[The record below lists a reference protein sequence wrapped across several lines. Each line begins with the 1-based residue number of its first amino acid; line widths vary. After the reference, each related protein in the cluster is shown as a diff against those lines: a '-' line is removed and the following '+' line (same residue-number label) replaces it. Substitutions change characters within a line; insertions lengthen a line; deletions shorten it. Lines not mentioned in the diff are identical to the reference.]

1 MDRLDD
7 DALVVDVDD
16 LREREASR
24 MVFLLLGGQTLLD
37 LLPVCLGG
45 SHGVVAVTDCVGEE
59 RLRVRAAVLRV
70 EGLAVAQRLQTAL
83 DRVGVLA
90 LHEVGIIQ
98 LGEGAG
104 LFEQRLDD
112 PAVGVVN
119 EDHDVRQ
126 LEAGALAHLQT
137 GRDALNDRLFSRA
150 DKRCR
155 AGGVLVGLQV
165 DREHDAAARR
175 RAAGPAFGQYRA
187 GRQGAQRAVLHVLLH
202 GLVDA
207 LDMGEVYWSQAMTAH
222 LDRSVPSR
230 GIMISGI
237 RVQRFAIGIVLL
249 TGITYVFS
257 IAENPR
263 YGTENIEECN
273 IFLRMLRYT

>member
-1 MDRLDD
+1 
-7 DALVVDVDD
+7 
-16 LREREASR
+16 

-90 LHEVGIIQ
+90 LRNEPAGDVAAVLHEVGIIQ

-112 PAVGVVN
+112 PAVGVVD

-137 GRDALNDRLFSRA
+137 GRDALNDRLFGRA
-150 DKRCR
+150 DKGRR
-155 AGGVLVGLQV
+155 AGGVLVGLQI

-175 RAAGPAFGQYRA
+175 RATGPAFGQYRA
-187 GRQGAQRAVLHVLLH
+187 GRQGTQRAVLHVLLH

-207 LDMGEVYWSQAMTAH
+207 LDMGRDVCVLEIDLRQGQTQRRRCVADDAVG
-222 LDRSVPSR
+222 LCPVFGLRGVLVAGDDRP
-230 GIMISGI
+230 
-237 RVQRFAIGIVLL
+237 F
-249 TGITYVFS
+249 
-257 IAENPR
+257 
-263 YGTENIEECN
+263 
-273 IFLRMLRYT
+273 

>member
-1 MDRLDD
+1 MMMLSSWMLTIS
-7 DALVVDVDD
+7 AS
-16 LREREASR
+16 REASR

-59 RLRVRAAVLRV
+59 RLCVRAAVLRV

-90 LHEVGIIQ
+90 LRNEPAGDVAAVLHEVGIIQ

-112 PAVGVVN
+112 PAVGVVD

-137 GRDALNDRLFSRA
+137 GRN
-150 DKRCR
+150 
-155 AGGVLVGLQV
+155 
-165 DREHDAAARR
+165 
-175 RAAGPAFGQYRA
+175 
-187 GRQGAQRAVLHVLLH
+187 GAQRP
-202 GLVDA
+202 
-207 LDMGEVYWSQAMTAH
+207 SF
-222 LDRSVPSR
+222 RS
-230 GIMISGI
+230 GG
-237 RVQRFAIGIVLL
+237 
-249 TGITYVFS
+249 
-257 IAENPR
+257 
-263 YGTENIEECN
+263 
-273 IFLRMLRYT
+273 

>member
-1 MDRLDD
+1 
-7 DALVVDVDD
+7 
-16 LREREASR
+16 

-59 RLRVRAAVLRV
+59 RLRVRAPVLRV

-90 LHEVGIIQ
+90 LRNEPAGDVAAVLHEVGIIQ

-112 PAVGVVN
+112 PAVGVVD

-137 GRDALNDRLFSRA
+137 GRDALDDRLFGRA
-150 DKRCR
+150 DKGRR
-155 AGGVLVGLQV
+155 AGGVLVGLQI

-187 GRQGAQRAVLHVLLH
+187 GRQGTQRAVLHVLLH

-207 LDMGEVYWSQAMTAH
+207 LDMGRDVCVLEIDLRQGQTQRRRCVADDAVG
-222 LDRSVPSR
+222 LCPVFGLRGVLVAGDDRPFGQVGALAGHHDFGNSCA
-230 GIMISGI
+230 
-237 RVQRFAIGIVLL
+237 AICHWDSPP
-249 TGITYVFS
+249 Y
-257 IAENPR
+257 R
-263 YGTENIEECN
+263 DNIC
-273 IFLRMLRYT
+273 F